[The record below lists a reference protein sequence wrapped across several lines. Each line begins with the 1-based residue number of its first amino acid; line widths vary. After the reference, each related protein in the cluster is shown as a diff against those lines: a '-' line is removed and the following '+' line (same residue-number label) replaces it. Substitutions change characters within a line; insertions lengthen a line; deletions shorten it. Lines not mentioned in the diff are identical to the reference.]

1 MPKVSRVYV
10 PKYRLHRPSGQA
22 RVTIDGQDYYLGP
35 WKSRASLAEYDRLIS
50 EWIAGGR
57 RLAPPDEAAGMTVVE
72 VIAKYR
78 RFANGYYVKH
88 GKPTDQVRHIDNAL
102 KPLKRLYGRTL
113 AAEFGPKRLKAVRQ
127 TYIEAGHCRGYVNDH
142 VGRIKRMFK
151 WAAEEELVPGG
162 VYQALAAVSGL
173 RRGRTEAPDRK
184 PVEPV
189 ADEVI
194 QGTLPYLPPVVAD
207 MVRLLRLTSMRPG
220 EVCMLRPGDIDRS
233 GDVWLYRHSSHKTE
247 HHERQRIIFIGP
259 KGQEILRPYLL
270 RGEDE
275 YCFSPRDSERRRLQE
290 LQANRKTP
298 LSWGNR
304 PGTNRKANP
313 KRTAGEHY
321 NKDSLNRAIRRAVDA
336 ANSDRAKEQLEPLPH
351 WSGNRLRHSAATDI
365 RRRYGLEAAQV
376 MLGHAKADVTQ
387 VYAEADIQRGV
398 DIASLIG

>member
-1 MPKVSRVYV
+1 MPKVSRDYV

-57 RLAPPDEAAGMTVVE
+57 RLARDEAVGVTVVE
-72 VIAKYR
+72 VIAQYR
-78 RFANGYYVKH
+78 RFARGYYVKH

-102 KPLKRLYGRTL
+102 KALKRLYGRTP

-207 MVRLLRLTSMRPG
+207 MVRLLRLTGMRPG
-220 EVCMLRPGDIDRS
+220 EICILRPGDVDRS
-233 GDVWLYRHSSHKTE
+233 GKVWLYQPRTHKTE
-247 HHERQRIIFIGP
+247 HHNRQRVVYIGP
-259 KGQEILRPYLL
+259 EGQGILRPYLL
-270 RGEDE
+270 RGDDE
-275 YCFSPRDSERRRLQE
+275 YCFSPADSERRRRREQH
-290 LQANRKTP
+290 ANRKTA
-298 LSWGNR
+298 LSCGNR
-304 PGTNRKANP
+304 PGTNRKATP
-313 KRTAGEHY
+313 RRKAGRHY
-321 NKDSLNRAIRRAVDA
+321 TKDSLNRAIGRAVDT
-336 ANSDRAKEQLEPLPH
+336 ANEDRKKQQLEPLPQ

-387 VYAEADIQRGV
+387 VYAEADLQRGV